1 MLSAMAFPRAI
12 AAGSATR
19 HLRATNF
26 VASVTNVVAAAAFG
40 ANTPRLQHTDA
51 GVEALSPQSKA
62 CKLLWN
68 FDEGHVSTPE
78 QFSSMMHLSRDILSG
93 HCGATHS
100 LQSLGYGH
108 QLACDF
114 GISEPFPL
122 LSEEGLRVVR
132 KELCSTE
139 VIESCLRSS
148 DVAPLVLRDTTR
160 VSKFLN
166 DLWASSEIEGFLS
179 KISGIPLVPHP
190 MQKERGHVNVQDG
203 AVRDKPVF
211 PWHFDS
217 QPFVCIVTLHDVAAE
232 HKNNTLFKDA
242 QGDIHSVE
250 VPAAG
255 YAVLLQGS
263 VVEHCAPASEH
274 ERCTM
279 ITSYV
284 PRDSQLFDC
293 DKTNLCLARS
303 YDDKEALTRQ
313 FFEYRLKTIERR
325 CADLRTAST
334 SGDISDNKLCDEID
348 RLSNYLLHSRNV
360 LADPLMH

>member
-1 MLSAMAFPRAI
+1 MAFPRAI
-12 AAGSATR
+12 AAGATR
-19 HLRATNF
+19 HLRATNL
-26 VASVTNVVAAAAFG
+26 VEVTNFVRSSSFAATT
-40 ANTPRLQHTDA
+40 NLPSRLIHTDA
-51 GVEALSPQSKA
+51 GVDALSPHSGP
-62 CKLLWN
+62 CKSLWN
-68 FDEGHVSTPE
+68 LEGHASSPAE
-78 QFSSMMHLSRDILSG
+78 KFSPAKHLSRDILTG
-93 HCGATHS
+93 RCGATYS
-100 LQSLGYGH
+100 LQSLGFGH

-114 GISEPFPL
+114 GISDSFPL
-122 LSEEGLRVVR
+122 LSEEGLRAVR
-132 KELCSTE
+132 KELSSKE
-139 VIESCLRSS
+139 VIDSCMRSS

-179 KISGIPLVPHP
+179 KVSGIPLAPHP

-232 HKNNTLFKDA
+232 QKNNTLFKDA
-242 QGDIHSVE
+242 QGGIHSVE

-284 PRDSQLFDC
+284 PRDSQLFDS

-303 YDDKEALTRQ
+303 YDDKEALTHQ
-313 FFEYRLKTIERR
+313 FFEYRLKAIERR
-325 CADLRTAST
+325 CADLRTASM
-334 SGDISDNKLCDEID
+334 SGAISDNKLCDEID

-360 LADPLMH
+360 LADPVEVH